1 MGFLKFLKREKKENR
16 LENLD
21 LPPAP
26 PPLEGFDENIPELPE
41 FPDFG
46 EEKISAKELPKFDFP
61 DISDKEMPQIGK
73 EDSLPDLPD
82 FPELEEK
89 PVAQI
94 SSAKAPLTPEPMP
107 LISQAIEEPEHETIA
122 EEPKET
128 SFLSQTAYPKME
140 RRLFSKEKRELR
152 EIRSGKAI
160 YIRVDEFKTIL
171 GSINLVRSDL
181 RKSEETLIK
190 LENIKN
196 IKDKSF
202 DKFRN
207 SLDDLQKKLIFIDKT
222 IFRGE

>member
-1 MGFLKFLKREKKENR
+1 MGFLKFLKREKKEDR

-26 PPLEGFDENIPELPE
+26 PPLEGFDEQIPELPE
-41 FPDFG
+41 FTDFG
-46 EEKISAKELPKFDFP
+46 EENISAKGLPKFEFP
-61 DISDKEMPQIGK
+61 DISDKEMPQIHK
-73 EDSLPDLPD
+73 EESFDLPD

-89 PVAQI
+89 PTAPI
-94 SSAKAPLTPEPMP
+94 SSAKAPLVSEHMP
-107 LISQAIEEPEHETIA
+107 PIPQDIPEPEHEAIA
-122 EEPKET
+122 EDQNR
-128 SFLSQTAYPKME
+128 LISQTAYPKIE
-140 RRLFSKEKRELR
+140 RRLFSKEKREFR
-152 EIRSGKAI
+152 EIRSSKAI
-160 YIRVDEFKTIL
+160 YVRVDEFKTIL

-196 IKDKSF
+196 TKDKSF